1 MAAPAPFTW
10 VNRES
15 VTTLDRSKEVT
26 VRWLGEGSGEGIGT
40 MAIIATSTDVESN
53 TAGLTY
59 CAASYASG
67 QFTIP
72 SGLLSQ
78 LPAGR
83 GQLLLA
89 FWPAQLPGAA
99 VPGVDRLVLVSVF
112 VQSAEAGIQ

>member
-1 MAAPAPFTW
+1 M
-10 VNRES
+10 
-15 VTTLDRSKEVT
+15 
-26 VRWLGEGSGEGIGT
+26 GT

-67 QFTIP
+67 QFSIP
-72 SGLLSQ
+72 SGLLSE

-89 FWPAQLPGAA
+89 FWPAQSPSPAPPGI
-99 VPGVDRLVLVSVF
+99 DRLVLVSVF
-112 VQSAEAGIQ
+112 VQSTEVGIQ